1 MAAIATV
8 ADVTATAV
16 AVVAPVAAA
25 TAEDPVAVRPRMNT
39 SPEASYRLA
48 FFHSRW
54 PTLLVAPQTRQ
65 VLDLNLAWRDFAF
78 FEGQLPADL
87 DQWLQGEWPPPGPAA
102 GTVTPFTARVRQGPD
117 WRTRTCH
124 AQWLA
129 EDCLSISFEPVPGAD
144 TPEAR
149 INQNRRKS
157 ELIANV
163 SHEMRTPL
171 TAILGWPEILLDAQ
185 GMPSLAREA
194 AEAIR
199 KDGVYLNRLLE
210 DLIDISKIE
219 AGYLRLNLQRENLQ
233 ELIANALETVQDKAR
248 QKNIQIHWQP
258 PHQTLWVHADN
269 LRMTQILWNYLSNAI
284 KYTPRGGKITVQ
296 AEAAAEQVIVSISD
310 TGIGM
315 QPAFQTQA
323 FERFSRAEEVSHL
336 EGAGIGLSLVKKL
349 VHLHQGQCW
358 AESEPGTG
366 SCFYFSVPRSPAPA
380 SSPTSRADKNKR

>member
-1 MAAIATV
+1 
-8 ADVTATAV
+8 
-16 AVVAPVAAA
+16 
-25 TAEDPVAVRPRMNT
+25 MNT

-48 FFHSRW
+48 FLHSRW
-54 PTLLVAPQTRQ
+54 PTLLINPQTRQ
-65 VLDLNLAWRDFAF
+65 ILDLNLAWRAFAF
-78 FEGQLPADL
+78 FEGPLPAPL
-87 DQWLQGEWPPPGPAA
+87 DPWLQGEWPPAA
-102 GTVTPFTARVRQGPD
+102 AANAVQPFTAHVRQGSD
-117 WRTRTCH
+117 WRSRTCH

-129 EDCLSISFEPVPGAD
+129 ADCLCISFEPALTAD

-149 INQNRRKS
+149 LNQSRRKS

-163 SHEMRTPL
+163 SHELRTPL

-199 KDGVYLNRLLE
+199 KDGIYLNRLLE

-219 AGYLRLNLQRENLQ
+219 AGYLRLNLQRENLL

-258 PHQTLWVHADN
+258 PDEAIWIQADG

-284 KYTPRGGKITVQ
+284 KYTPRGGEIVIQTESASK
-296 AEAAAEQVIVSISD
+296 QVIVSISD

-315 QPAFQTQA
+315 QPAFQAQA

-349 VHLHQGQCW
+349 VKLHQGECW
-358 AESEPGTG
+358 AESQPGIG
-366 SCFYFSVPRSPAPA
+366 SRFYFSVPLSPGHTAKTA
-380 SSPTSRADKNKR
+380 SGQTSARLSQQERPPNPSEP